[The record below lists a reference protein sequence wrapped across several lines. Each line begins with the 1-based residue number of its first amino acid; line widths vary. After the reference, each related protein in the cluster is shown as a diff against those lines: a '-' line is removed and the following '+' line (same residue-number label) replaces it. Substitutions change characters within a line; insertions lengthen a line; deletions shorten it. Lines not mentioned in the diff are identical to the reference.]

1 MRPFSGVR
9 ASAFKMRQPRARLF
23 RNVCCGW
30 VVPRRLPRLRCCAR
44 VLDLADSAEHVFT
57 LFNAT
62 SEQTQPNRKA
72 KQKSHAQLRMAGSVP
87 ADITAGGSIV
97 PNGQAIT
104 VAGSLRG
111 CRTTAVRGSCFGAC
125 LGANCDA
132 QSWKT
137 TWDTTR
143 AQTSVADDF
152 VATPTKGT
160 RSIQSFAPRSSQT
173 RDETFQASLQES
185 SPNGPTA

>member
-1 MRPFSGVR
+1 MSRTNP
-9 ASAFKMRQPRARLF
+9 K
-23 RNVCCGW
+23 
-30 VVPRRLPRLRCCAR
+30 
-44 VLDLADSAEHVFT
+44 T
-57 LFNAT
+57 
-62 SEQTQPNRKA
+62 
-72 KQKSHAQLRMAGSVP
+72 KSHAQLRMAGSVP

-111 CRTTAVRGSCFGAC
+111 CRTTVARGHFGDGLDTHPDTN
-125 LGANCDA
+125 LGA
-132 QSWKT
+132 QLF
-137 TWDTTR
+137 DTTR
-143 AQTSVADDF
+143 AQTSIVNDF

-173 RDETFQASLQES
+173 RDETFRASSQES

>member
-1 MRPFSGVR
+1 VTRHDERTDKPSR
-9 ASAFKMRQPRARLF
+9 EAKQKS
-23 RNVCCGW
+23 
-30 VVPRRLPRLRCCAR
+30 
-44 VLDLADSAEHVFT
+44 
-57 LFNAT
+57 
-62 SEQTQPNRKA
+62 QTEKPNRKAKQKSQTEKPNRKA

-160 RSIQSFAPRSSQT
+160 RSIQSFASRS
-173 RDETFQASLQES
+173 
-185 SPNGPTA
+185 G